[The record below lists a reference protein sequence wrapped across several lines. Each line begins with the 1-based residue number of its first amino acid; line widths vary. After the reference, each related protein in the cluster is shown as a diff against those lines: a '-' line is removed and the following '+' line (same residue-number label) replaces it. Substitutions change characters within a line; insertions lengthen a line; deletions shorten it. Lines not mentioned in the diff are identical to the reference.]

1 MKKLL
6 SFTLTLLLIL
16 ALAACGGGGS
26 DGSSGSSGAG
36 SGEVQAEDGFAEA
49 RIGDVVHSY
58 FMDFTVNGAYTTA
71 EYHGHTAPEGKQVLV
86 VELTVKNTFNESLP
100 MYDDDFQGQWSAS
113 AETEEYAWPITWSS
127 TCPPMRRTFPS
138 LIWSCSTTA
147 PRETP
152 SLSTSP
158 PRRNKGISNKR
169 GCRLKAAAPPVF
181 SPPQKR
187 TQAVPEVSRPL
198 LHPRQRLAGR
208 NSHAEILQR
217 FRGFPG
223 CHFCPGLL

>member
-71 EYHGHTAPEGKQVLV
+71 EYHGHT
-86 VELTVKNTFNESLP
+86 

-113 AETEEYAWPITWSS
+113 AETEEYAWPITEGEDGSDLDTVAEEQLPAQYELGVNES
-127 TCPPMRRTFPS
+127 RTGMLVFDVPADEKDFS
-138 LIWSCSTTA
+138 ISHLELFDDGSEGDTFFVYFTA
-147 PRETP
+147 EA
-152 SLSTSP
+152 
-158 PRRNKGISNKR
+158 K
-169 GCRLKAAAPPVF
+169 
-181 SPPQKR
+181 
-187 TQAVPEVSRPL
+187 
-198 LHPRQRLAGR
+198 
-208 NSHAEILQR
+208 
-217 FRGFPG
+217 
-223 CHFCPGLL
+223 